1 MIETRKHATLNS
13 LLQKFQ
19 SCQITLLAT
28 DSLSIQFFSHTSQS
42 MQVFVF
48 LPQKTKDGLS
58 KISKTN
64 KFLTYP
70 VVFGLQYTVK
80 FGTPTCKLAVF
91 SAIENDWSPNKYVH
105 SFMKAPGF
113 RIELHNSPIFRSV
126 YCKSKFFNFV
136 LFARNHSGSTT
147 YMNFKIPDYPP
158 NQIAFEFWAIT
169 WIPPDHEFLNPKIM
183 LAMIQSLSDRF
194 GRALSDCYMFWA

>member
-1 MIETRKHATLNS
+1 MLDTISSSQLVNFEMFDQILNKVLLLFLLFRFCYTAFLDTYVIETRKSATINS

-28 DSLSIQFFSHTSQS
+28 DSLSIQFLSQPSQS

-48 LPQKTKDGLS
+48 PPQKTKDGLS

-91 SAIENDWSPNKYVH
+91 TSIQNEWNPIESVH
-105 SFMKAPGF
+105 LFQKFF
-113 RIELHNSPIFRSV
+113 RVDLHNSPIFRSV
-126 YCKSKFFNFV
+126 YCKKQ
-136 LFARNHSGSTT
+136 
-147 YMNFKIPDYPP
+147 K
-158 NQIAFEFWAIT
+158 QIFQRGVVG
-169 WIPPDHEFLNPKIM
+169 KK
-183 LAMIQSLSDRF
+183 QSLR
-194 GRALSDCYMFWA
+194 L